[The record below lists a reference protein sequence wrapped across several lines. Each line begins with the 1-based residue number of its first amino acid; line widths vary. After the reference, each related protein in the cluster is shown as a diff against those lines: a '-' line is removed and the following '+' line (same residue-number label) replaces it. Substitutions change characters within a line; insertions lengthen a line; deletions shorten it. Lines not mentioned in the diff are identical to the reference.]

1 MKFTNRACPAGLRD
15 VWRRAPHA
23 IRACVVNKCMI
34 YLQKMTCLWDKA
46 LIFWAGVVWRSLK
59 ELIFDIKV
67 HYMEK
72 NPGVFSEFA
81 TEDTGGG
88 GGGGYESIIRG
99 CLLW

>member
-1 MKFTNRACPAGLRD
+1 M
-15 VWRRAPHA
+15 
-23 IRACVVNKCMI
+23 
-34 YLQKMTCLWDKA
+34 
-46 LIFWAGVVWRSLK
+46 WRSLK

-72 NPGVFSEFA
+72 NPGVFSEFV
-81 TEDTGGG
+81 TEDTG